1 MWIQLSNI
9 TCFKMSFHF
18 MPTRHTHTRISSF
31 WISTSYVLS
40 ISHKSTTQPP
50 RDLKQILYRF
60 QLCNDVD
67 GAMPH
72 IFVAFPLLKQT
83 YLAGWDNLILK
94 WKSICYRGIKSMNMI
109 SINTIIRFVFLTLNY
124 NKIKCFSHLQ
134 SYEL

>member
-1 MWIQLSNI
+1 MLNKYCEFSCRILRALKCPFISCQQDTQEYLPFEFQLHI
-9 TCFKMSFHF
+9 C
-18 MPTRHTHTRISSF
+18 PLYILQ
-31 WISTSYVLS
+31 STL
-40 ISHKSTTQPP
+40 QPP

-109 SINTIIRFVFLTLNY
+109 SINTIIKRPLSLN
-124 NKIKCFSHLQ
+124 S
-134 SYEL
+134 E